1 MTTKLLHAKRHDG
14 RPAFNFTDLR
24 QLSISFISFEDGR
37 NIRYLLQN
45 AKFLEK
51 LHLSVGLYQ
60 GLVGLL
66 SSSTS
71 TLKVLD
77 LTLFLPLEG
86 LCEEL
91 EAMAGHNILEALCLE
106 VLVHASVYDHE
117 DEEFIG
123 PIIQNVEKV
132 FVKPGWSALRQV
144 SFKLKILNTF
154 WLDDS
159 KSFEEALQSLPDK
172 YLSHLSKLE
181 SVTLNYSVY
190 FD

>member
-1 MTTKLLHAKRHDG
+1 M
-14 RPAFNFTDLR
+14 
-24 QLSISFISFEDGR
+24 
-37 NIRYLLQN
+37 QN

-91 EAMAGHNILEALCLE
+91 EAMEGHMSYEIHVLGHEAKGSIGSPVRE
-106 VLVHASVYDHE
+106 VLV
-117 DEEFIG
+117 
-123 PIIQNVEKV
+123 N
-132 FVKPGWSALRQV
+132 PGWSALKRISVKSLNRWSWEQRQ
-144 SFKLKILNTF
+144 SCQ
-154 WLDDS
+154 WCY
-159 KSFEEALQSLPDK
+159 SLYPINI
-172 YLSHLSKLE
+172 
-181 SVTLNYSVY
+181 SVTLQNSIPSLSTTQ
-190 FD
+190 